1 MLLFCALRCEVTMA
15 LGDITNTLAASQGDK
30 LTPDEERKRLN
41 MMLFLGQMLQNGKI
55 YRHAAGHGNRCR
67 QKKSFLSI

>member
-1 MLLFCALRCEVTMA
+1 MTIALE
-15 LGDITNTLAASQGDK
+15 DITNTLAASQGDK
-30 LTPDEERKRLN
+30 LKPVEERKHLN
-41 MMLFLGQMLQNGKI
+41 IMLFLGQMLQNGKI